1 MNHQVL
7 TAERSTKSLKTPT
20 NFKTPISSERVV
32 IPAHYFEELEV
43 TRKNVRA

>member
-7 TAERSTKSLKTPT
+7 TVERSTRSLKTPT
-20 NFKTPISSERVV
+20 NFQSPISSERVD